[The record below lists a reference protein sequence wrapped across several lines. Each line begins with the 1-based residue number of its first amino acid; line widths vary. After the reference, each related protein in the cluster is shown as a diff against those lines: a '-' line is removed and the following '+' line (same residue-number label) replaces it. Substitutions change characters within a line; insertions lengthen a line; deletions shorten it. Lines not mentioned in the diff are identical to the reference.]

1 MKKKRMKYHEE
12 NDSNEMTEERNR
24 EGIEEKD
31 GGKVKMGQETERR
44 QRRGEKGQPVNETV

>member
-1 MKKKRMKYHEE
+1 
-12 NDSNEMTEERNR
+12 MTEERNR

-44 QRRGEKGQPVNETV
+44 QRRGEKGQPVNETVW